1 MYKNERK
8 LYTDDLILFEKNKG
22 KPRLEELKDLEKIM
36 EKINAKKLSEIEKI
50 RIKYGTTKRSLPL
63 ADRIYQVHDGEF
75 LGERIP
81 FYNTPAVEGEDEP
94 AGSEEEGGKKKKKEK
109 KLAFPSKTAIWHK
122 DPAWKIMKPSVK
134 NAEIEEKKKGVED
147 EKMEKIKTKFEE
159 RKVDLT
165 EDLVKSYNKMDKWKK
180 LNFTYYKPEKK
191 SETYDRWKELNPPK
205 YPGPQQYFKTPF
217 QTFEKKKKKAAEGDE
232 EPVVAEGEDD
242 EKKLYVD
249 RKKIDKKVYKPM
261 KGHIF

>member
-36 EKINAKKLSEIEKI
+36 EKINAKKLSDVEKI
-50 RIKYGTTKRSLPL
+50 KLKYGTSKKSLPL

-94 AGSEEEGGKKKKKEK
+94 VAADEEGGKKKKKEK
-109 KLAFPSKTAIWHK
+109 KLAFPSKTAIWHR
-122 DPAWKIMKPSVK
+122 DPAWLIKKPLPK
-134 NAEIEEKKKGVED
+134 NPDVEERFKAAFD

-165 EDLVKSYNKMDKWKK
+165 EDLVKSFNKMDRWKR

-191 SETYDRWKELNPPK
+191 SETYDRWKEN
-205 YPGPQQYFKTPF
+205 
-217 QTFEKKKKKAAEGDE
+217 
-232 EPVVAEGEDD
+232 EPA
-242 EKKLYVD
+242 
-249 RKKIDKKVYKPM
+249 
-261 KGHIF
+261 